1 METTKEAVKKR
12 IIIRLVRWRKW
23 GGSHTENIIGGMPS
37 HLKGA
42 KVTKQAIK
50 ELERDQWIIPA
61 IKTGET
67 HYSLNP
73 KKADEI
79 LQFYEKYC
87 KRY

>member
-1 METTKEAVKKR
+1 MDPTVLEIKAR
-12 IIIRLVRWRKW
+12 IIRKLVRWRKW
-23 GGSHTENIIGGMPS
+23 GGSHTENILNGLPS

-42 KVTKQAIK
+42 KITKQALK

-73 KKADEI
+73 RKTDEI
-79 LQFYEKYC
+79 LKFYEKYYG
-87 KRY
+87 RY